1 VQGCTIRQG
10 CRPMTNTQQSI
21 VSATLIVVG
30 FAALLDAPTLAGN
43 TAGGFAAFVGFL
55 AAYNV
60 FTHAGK

>member
-1 VQGCTIRQG
+1 
-10 CRPMTNTQQSI
+10 MTNTQQAI

-30 FAALLDAPTLAGN
+30 FTALLDAPTLAGN
-43 TAGGFAAFVGFL
+43 IAGGFAAFVGFL